1 MAAVLLFRVSREAE
15 VWLMGEEGSEQRPGK
30 AGTRA
35 SALYF
40 LQYILIY
47 ITQTGRFVMDPHGL
61 FGDRG
66 MRLKSGATRDQ
77 QGKGES

>member
-1 MAAVLLFRVSREAE
+1 MAAVLFRVSREVKA
-15 VWLMGEEGSEQRPGK
+15 WLMGEEGSERRPGK

-35 SALYF
+35 SVLDF

-61 FGDRG
+61 YGDRG

-77 QGKGES
+77 QCRGES

>member
-1 MAAVLLFRVSREAE
+1 MAAVLSRVSREVEA
-15 VWLMGEEGSEQRPGK
+15 WLMGEEESERRPGK

-35 SALYF
+35 SALDF

-77 QGKGES
+77 QGRGES